1 MQNHGQK
8 KYLQI
13 LLDPAR
19 AELLQQLATEK
30 GIKPTALVRE
40 LVYQGL
46 ARSVPTTI
54 FNEAAAKDEATWRKS
69 VRSRVEGRQAQRERN
84 KQGQIILSE
93 AEERSQQ
100 EALQAVKAAAQSH
113 EPRVTQPEKPF
124 YETDETDQSNE
135 THQTHEL
142 QRERSEPLLLSLAGL
157 TLQTSQ
163 AESHETRES

>member
-1 MQNHGQK
+1 MMQSHGQK

-30 GIKPTALVRE
+30 GMKPTALVRE

-54 FNEAAAKDEATWRKS
+54 FNEAAAQDEATWRRS

-84 KQGQIILSE
+84 KKGQIILSE

-100 EALQAVKAAAQSH
+100 EALQAVKIAAQSH
-113 EPRVTQPEKPF
+113 EPHKTQPEKPF
-124 YETDETDQSNE
+124 VETDETAEIAE
-135 THQTHEL
+135 THQSNKT
-142 QRERSEPLLLSLAGL
+142 QRAPQILSLAGL

-163 AESHETRES
+163 AESDESE

>member
-1 MQNHGQK
+1 MMQSHGQK

-30 GIKPTALVRE
+30 GMKPTGLVRE

-54 FNEAAAKDEATWRKS
+54 YNEAAAKDEATWRRS

-84 KQGQIILSE
+84 KQGQIILTDQE
-93 AEERSQQ
+93 KRSQQ
-100 EALQAVKAAAQSH
+100 EALQAVKIAAQSH

-124 YETDETDQSNE
+124 VETDETDQSNE
-135 THQTHEL
+135 TVESHEL
-142 QRERSEPLLLSLAGL
+142 QRERSKPLILSLAGL

-163 AESHETRES
+163 AESHESE

>member
-1 MQNHGQK
+1 MMQSHGQK

-19 AELLQQLATEK
+19 AELLQQLAIEK
-30 GIKPTALVRE
+30 GMKPTALVRE

-54 FNEAAAKDEATWRKS
+54 FNEAAAQDEATWRRS

-84 KQGQIILSE
+84 KQGQIILT
-93 AEERSQQ
+93 EEEKRSQQ
-100 EALQAVKAAAQSH
+100 EALQAVKTAAQSH
-113 EPRVTQPEKPF
+113 EPRVTQPEKP
-124 YETDETDQSNE
+124 YIETPETVESQETHQSNE
-135 THQTHEL
+135 T
-142 QRERSEPLLLSLAGL
+142 QRAPQILSLAGL

-163 AESHETRES
+163 AESHESE

>member
-19 AELLQQLATEK
+19 AELLQSLATEK

-84 KQGQIILSE
+84 KQGQIILT
-93 AEERSQQ
+93 EEEKRSQQ
-100 EALQAVKAAAQSH
+100 EALQAVKTAAQSH

-124 YETDETDQSNE
+124 YETDETHQSNE
-135 THQTHEL
+135 TY
-142 QRERSEPLLLSLAGL
+142 RAPKLLSLAGL

-163 AESHETRES
+163 AESHETSES